1 MSSMKKQKSVRMSG
15 KLERGNTSKKI
26 LTTEESAAL
35 LKAKKLEK
43 AILPIQMM
51 IRRKLARARVKRLM
65 EKNFERVFD
74 PKLGLYFWYNR
85 TTGQSQWKT
94 PLMLSLHSVRDHKA
108 ATRIQRIVRGFIGR
122 FRARKV
128 AALKYTRFYDAKTD
142 KFYFML
148 NSSKKTFWK
157 ASPWLKRM
165 NIPMPPEDQMLFES
179 QLKIK
184 ELESLLK
191 MKDEEIAEVR
201 QKRFE
206 ELEPE
211 VIKDKVANARGG
223 PRSKHMDEW
232 SVDDLAG
239 WFAELRFDQYIPTIY
254 SHKIDGLLFL
264 NLLDEDW
271 PDMGI
276 TNKFHTKKLQLILKS
291 YRARY
296 QRRLQKKKD
305 LAEEDD
311 VSDYAPSELSDILAQ
326 ESGSGSDQDNGDQGE
341 ADDDVIS
348 STSSD
353 EEEEVEE
360 GITEEERIE
369 RALDKRNLK
378 LEIKAKGD
386 GENYPIIGDIVRVRY
401 TCMLPDGK
409 VISSTKHSMGRDSIE
424 FVLGIDQVVKGFDRG
439 LMQISIGERTLI
451 TCTPEYG
458 YGKEGIYALVP
469 PDSHLIFDVTLLGF
483 RPREAW
489 IKPLIQAP
497 GFSEK
502 PYIDKNLGN
511 AFDRGNTI
519 PDSGSVVSKGSTSMG
534 TTNLSHN
541 SLMME
546 VNPDHIIKR
555 TSASAAK
562 L

>member
-1 MSSMKKQKSVRMSG
+1 MFFLQFFSFKTHTHHTQQRSFFLKLFYNFYNCFPFHNLIRWTYIYSSHLISTSLFCIAFALLSPNKMSSMKKQKSVRMSG

-35 LKAKKLEK
+35 LKTKKMEK

-108 ATRIQRIVRGFIGR
+108 AIRIQRIVRGFIGR

-254 SHKIDGLLFL
+254 SHK
-264 NLLDEDW
+264 
-271 PDMGI
+271 
-276 TNKFHTKKLQLILKS
+276 
-291 YRARY
+291 
-296 QRRLQKKKD
+296 
-305 LAEEDD
+305 
-311 VSDYAPSELSDILAQ
+311 
-326 ESGSGSDQDNGDQGE
+326 
-341 ADDDVIS
+341 
-348 STSSD
+348 
-353 EEEEVEE
+353 
-360 GITEEERIE
+360 
-369 RALDKRNLK
+369 
-378 LEIKAKGD
+378 
-386 GENYPIIGDIVRVRY
+386 
-401 TCMLPDGK
+401 
-409 VISSTKHSMGRDSIE
+409 
-424 FVLGIDQVVKGFDRG
+424 
-439 LMQISIGERTLI
+439 
-451 TCTPEYG
+451 
-458 YGKEGIYALVP
+458 
-469 PDSHLIFDVTLLGF
+469 
-483 RPREAW
+483 
-489 IKPLIQAP
+489 
-497 GFSEK
+497 
-502 PYIDKNLGN
+502 
-511 AFDRGNTI
+511 
-519 PDSGSVVSKGSTSMG
+519 
-534 TTNLSHN
+534 
-541 SLMME
+541 
-546 VNPDHIIKR
+546 
-555 TSASAAK
+555 
-562 L
+562 